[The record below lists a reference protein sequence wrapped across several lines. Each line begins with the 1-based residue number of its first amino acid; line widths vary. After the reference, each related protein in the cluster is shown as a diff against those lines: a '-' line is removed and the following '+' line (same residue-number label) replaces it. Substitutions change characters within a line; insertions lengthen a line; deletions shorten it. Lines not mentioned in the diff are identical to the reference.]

1 MDGRRLGAQGKIVT
15 QINPKNNGRNRAL
28 FFYLT
33 NCIMKILERE
43 RHEIG
48 NRQVQRAASVEE
60 IVRAHAKSS
69 VAEITA
75 SLPVVPSMPTID
87 WDALEEENGTGKHM
101 LRALLR
107 TPFPDFAKLEP
118 ELDFSEDKVRKTPV
132 EPDDFIWADLVSRA
146 TSPDASSNSKPDIRE
161 IEALFGLPSYDPEND
176 SVIKIVDDEK
186 DPRNSGLSIS
196 QTTLDIPLQWK
207 ELIEKVDA
215 STHSEK
221 IKDGSLPPAR
231 ARIKTTFAAVL
242 AHLKDGMQPELMPGT
257 EAEAILQYPEPL
269 TDREIKVLLANPN
282 KQFVSLFV
290 TLCLTMQNPDAPI
303 LKPVE
308 KVGAG
313 NPKTEQVFD
322 VEAQQGAINLN
333 SLAQQVMEIVSLA
346 KPKPVIAAAEKP
358 ADLAPAVSEVIV
370 EEDWNKRGAILPSNL
385 GPDLAH
391 GEEERS
397 NVLETLERYPENIK
411 IYKQAEKETGVPW
424 QILAAIH
431 YREGGGRP
439 NTSVISGRVIGKW
452 EPDVERKFDS
462 LLESAIYGADILK
475 GKVGGDLSTP
485 AQIAKA
491 LTRYNGGGNKNY
503 GRTDYSFARRFVGD
517 DDPYVTNLLDAKHGG
532 EGYEMYV
539 LYCEDGIPYTKGCP
553 RIDYRPGVY
562 TIIKWIIQSGKF
574 N

>member
-1 MDGRRLGAQGKIVT
+1 M
-15 QINPKNNGRNRAL
+15 
-28 FFYLT
+28 
-33 NCIMKILERE
+33 
-43 RHEIG
+43 
-48 NRQVQRAASVEE
+48 
-60 IVRAHAKSS
+60 
-69 VAEITA
+69 
-75 SLPVVPSMPTID
+75 
-87 WDALEEENGTGKHM
+87 
-101 LRALLR
+101 
-107 TPFPDFAKLEP
+107 
-118 ELDFSEDKVRKTPV
+118 
-132 EPDDFIWADLVSRA
+132 
-146 TSPDASSNSKPDIRE
+146 
-161 IEALFGLPSYDPEND
+161 
-176 SVIKIVDDEK
+176 
-186 DPRNSGLSIS
+186 
-196 QTTLDIPLQWK
+196 
-207 ELIEKVDA
+207 
-215 STHSEK
+215 
-221 IKDGSLPPAR
+221 
-231 ARIKTTFAAVL
+231 
-242 AHLKDGMQPELMPGT
+242 
-257 EAEAILQYPEPL
+257 
-269 TDREIKVLLANPN
+269 
-282 KQFVSLFV
+282 
-290 TLCLTMQNPDAPI
+290 LCLTMQNPEAPI

-308 KVGAG
+308 KVWAG
-313 NPKTEQVFD
+313 NPKTGQVFD
-322 VEAQQGAINLN
+322 GEAQQETINLN
-333 SLAQQVMEIVSLA
+333 SLAQQVIEIVSLA
-346 KPKPVIAAAEKP
+346 KPKPVIAAVEKP
-358 ADLAPAVSEVIV
+358 ADLAPVSSEVIV
-370 EEDWNKRGAILPSNL
+370 EEDWNKRGAILPNNL

-452 EPDVERKFDS
+452 EPDVERTFDS

>member
-1 MDGRRLGAQGKIVT
+1 MR
-15 QINPKNNGRNRAL
+15 
-28 FFYLT
+28 
-33 NCIMKILERE
+33 ILERE
-43 RHEIG
+43 RHDV
-48 NRQVQRAASVEE
+48 RSTQAQKTASVEDV
-60 IVRAHAKSS
+60 VRAHARTS

-75 SLPVVPSMPTID
+75 SLPAVPSVATID
-87 WDALEEENGTGKHM
+87 WDALERENGTKKHM

-107 TPFPDFAKLEP
+107 TPFPDFANHEP
-118 ELDFSEDKVRKTPV
+118 ELDLSEDQVEKTPV
-132 EPDDFIWADLVSRA
+132 EPDDFVWADLVSRVTA
-146 TSPDASSNSKPDIRE
+146 PEQSVMPRPDIRE

-176 SVIKIVDDEK
+176 RVIKIVDDET
-186 DPRNSGLSIS
+186 DPRNGGLSIN

-207 ELIEKVDA
+207 EFIKKVDA

-221 IKDGSLPPAR
+221 IKEGVLPPAR
-231 ARIKTTFAAVL
+231 ERIKSTFAAVL
-242 AHLKDGMQPELMPGT
+242 THLKDGMQPELMPDM
-257 EAEAILQYPEPL
+257 EVEAILQYPEPL
-269 TDREIKVLLANPN
+269 TDQEIKILLANPN
-282 KQFVSLFV
+282 KKLVSLFV

-313 NPKTEQVFD
+313 NTKTGQVFD
-322 VEAQQGAINLN
+322 GEAQQGTINLN
-333 SLAQQVMEIVSLA
+333 SLAQQVIEIVSLA

-358 ADLAPAVSEVIV
+358 ADLAPVSSEVIV
-370 EEDWNKRGAILPSNL
+370 EEDWNKRGAILPNNL
-385 GPDLAH
+385 GPNLAH

-452 EPDVERKFDS
+452 EPDVERTFDS

-517 DDPYVTNLLDAKHGG
+517 DDPYVTNLLDANHGG